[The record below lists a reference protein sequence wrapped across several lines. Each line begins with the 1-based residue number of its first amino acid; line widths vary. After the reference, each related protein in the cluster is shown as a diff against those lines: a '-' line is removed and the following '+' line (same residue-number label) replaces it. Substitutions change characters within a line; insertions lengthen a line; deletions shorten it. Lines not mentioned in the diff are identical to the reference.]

1 MLLAVVALAS
11 WPVVDRAVDERT
23 LWNQPFEPFRV
34 IGNIYFVGASDLS
47 SFLIVTPQGSY
58 LLDGGLRDTAPLIA
72 GSVAKL
78 GFRMEDVKY
87 LLNSHAHYDHAGGL
101 AELKRRSGATMV
113 ASEEDAPGLRSG
125 NRDVPP
131 IVVNRT
137 IADGETL
144 QLGSTHMTALI
155 TPGHTQ
161 GCTTWSTTATE
172 NGRDYRVIFYCGTR
186 VVSRLIGNPFNPTAA
201 TDYQHTFQ
209 RLRDV
214 PADVFLAEHPRSFN
228 MAEKV
233 RRRRADGPNP
243 FIDPG
248 EMLRFVD
255 RSEQE
260 FRAALQA
267 EQSAASH

>member
-1 MLLAVVALAS
+1 
-11 WPVVDRAVDERT
+11 
-23 LWNQPFEPFRV
+23 
-34 IGNIYFVGASDLS
+34 
-47 SFLIVTPQGSY
+47 
-58 LLDGGLRDTAPLIA
+58 
-72 GSVAKL
+72 
-78 GFRMEDVKY
+78 
-87 LLNSHAHYDHAGGL
+87 
-101 AELKRRSGATMV
+101 MV
-113 ASEEDAPGLRSG
+113 ASEADAPGLRSG

-131 IVVNRT
+131 IVVDRT
-137 IADGETL
+137 IADGESL
-144 QLGSTHMTALI
+144 QLGSTQMTALI

-209 RLRDV
+209 RLRNI

-228 MAEKV
+228 MAAKV
-233 RRRRADGPNP
+233 RRRSADGPNP
-243 FIDPG
+243 FIDPT
-248 EMLRFVD
+248 EMRQFVD

-267 EQSAASH
+267 EQSAATH

>member
-1 MLLAVVALAS
+1 LLLAVVTLAS
-11 WPVVDRAVDERT
+11 WPVVEGAVDERT
-23 LWNQPFEPFRV
+23 LWNQPFEPFRI

-47 SFLIVTPQGSY
+47 SFLIVTPQGSF
-58 LLDGGLRDTAPLIA
+58 LLDGGLRDTPPLIA
-72 GSVAKL
+72 RSVAKL
-78 GFRMEDVKY
+78 GFRLEDVRY

-113 ASEEDAPGLRSG
+113 ASEADAPGLQSG

-131 IVVNRT
+131 IVVDRT
-137 IADGETL
+137 IADGESL
-144 QLGSTHMTALI
+144 QLGSTRMTALI
-155 TPGHTQ
+155 TPGHTP

-186 VVSRLIGNPFNPTAA
+186 VVSRLIGNPLHPTAA
-201 TDYQHTFQ
+201 IDYQHTFQ

-228 MAEKV
+228 MAAKV
-233 RRRRADGPNP
+233 RRQRADGPNP
-243 FIDPG
+243 FIDPT
-248 EMLRFVD
+248 EMRRFVD

-260 FRAALQA
+260 FRTALQA
-267 EQSAASH
+267 EQSAVAH